1 MTKNEKLVSVA
12 VKKQAGVFTHVAKFN
27 NTNNASKRTATQV
40 KAILTSAGF
49 DKAITVENTGNGRNF
64 CVGVADTINMRM
76 RLKSL
81 GFILE
86 RSNGGPVTY
95 ISCF

>member
-49 DKAITVENTGNGRNF
+49 DKAITVENTGNG
-64 CVGVADTINMRM
+64 
-76 RLKSL
+76 
-81 GFILE
+81 FILE